1 MFKFSSFQVLRSRFV
16 LLLLG
21 MTIALLLA
29 IVVSLSV
36 GAVALPFTLV
46 GQVILSHLLPGA
58 IASTWIPPNWT
69 PTEAQI
75 VWDFRLPRV
84 LLAAVVGAAL
94 SVSGTTL
101 QAVVRNPLADP
112 FILGISYGGT
122 VGAVLVLTLGI
133 RPFGSLSLP
142 IAAFIG
148 ALIAM
153 TLVYLL
159 AQQKGQI
166 TPLRLILSGVAL
178 SYTLSAVTSY
188 LVLRASQTSAQVSP
202 VLSWLAGSFGQ
213 ARWEQVGL
221 PAVVVLGLTVYLL
234 FQFRRLNILL
244 MGDDVAAGL
253 GLNVGWFRI
262 QMFVVTS
269 MMVGAVVAVSGA
281 IGFVGLMV
289 PHIVRIGV
297 GSNHQ
302 RVLPLAALG
311 GALMMVL
318 VDLVGRVVVAP
329 EELPVGIVTAAFGG
343 PFFLW
348 LLRTSRGGVGSS

>member
-1 MFKFSSFQVLRSRFV
+1 MFKFFTVQSLRSRFV
-16 LLLLG
+16 FLLLG
-21 MTIALLLA
+21 VALALLLA
-29 IVVSLSV
+29 VVVALSI
-36 GAVALPFTLV
+36 GAVALPLTVV
-46 GQVILSHLLPGA
+46 GQIILSHLLPDA
-58 IASTWIPPNWT
+58 IASNWLSFSWSA
-69 PTEAQI
+69 TEAQI

-122 VGAVLVLTLGI
+122 VGAVLVLTLGT
-133 RPFGSLSLP
+133 RPFGELSFP

-153 TLVYLL
+153 VLVYLL

-166 TPLRLILSGVAL
+166 TPLRLILAGVAL
-178 SYTLSAVTSY
+178 SYTLSAITSY
-188 LVLRASQTSAQVSP
+188 LVLRASQPSAQISP

-213 ARWEQVGL
+213 ARWEQVGV
-221 PAVVVLGLTVYLL
+221 PTVVVLGLTVYLL
-234 FQFRRLNILL
+234 FQSRQLNVLL
-244 MGDDVAAGL
+244 MGDEVAAGL
-253 GLNVGWFRI
+253 GLNVHWFRI
-262 QMFVVTS
+262 QAFVVTS
-269 MMVGAVVAVSGA
+269 MKVGADVAVSTA
-281 IGFVGLMV
+281 IGFVGHMV
-289 PHIVRIGV
+289 PHIVRMGV

-311 GALMMVL
+311 GALMMVV
-318 VDLVGRVVVAP
+318 VDLIGRVIVAP
-329 EELPVGIVTAAFGG
+329 GELPVGIVTAAFGG

-348 LLRTSRGGVGSS
+348 LLRTSRSGIGSS